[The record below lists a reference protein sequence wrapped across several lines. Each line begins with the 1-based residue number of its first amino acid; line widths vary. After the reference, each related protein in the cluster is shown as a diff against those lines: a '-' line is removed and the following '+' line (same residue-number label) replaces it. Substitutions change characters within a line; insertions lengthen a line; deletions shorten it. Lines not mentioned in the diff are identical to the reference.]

1 MPNGEKGVKNDYLSS
16 AGHGSSAPLQGECSR
31 APSLAT
37 APASAAIRPRVEPES
52 TRGSNHGPIPPAAP
66 VPTVMSTADG
76 RPGRRSDVMF
86 MLFHAMGI
94 GGTWAIVLGIAAMV
108 GLRAAMRGMG
118 SGRRNSRKRGGW

>member
-1 MPNGEKGVKNDYLSS
+1 
-16 AGHGSSAPLQGECSR
+16 
-31 APSLAT
+31 
-37 APASAAIRPRVEPES
+37 
-52 TRGSNHGPIPPAAP
+52 
-66 VPTVMSTADG
+66 
-76 RPGRRSDVMF
+76 MF